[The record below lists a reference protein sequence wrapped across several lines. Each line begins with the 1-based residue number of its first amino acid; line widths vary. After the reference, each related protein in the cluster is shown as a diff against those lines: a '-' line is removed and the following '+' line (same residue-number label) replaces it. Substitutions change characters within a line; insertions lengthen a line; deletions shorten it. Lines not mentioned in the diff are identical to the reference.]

1 MAEDGP
7 SDEPYRV
14 FTRAHDVELDAAA
27 DIPVRLSELSP
38 LKPAHYA
45 KAELWAAHRRHLE
58 RFNAAQPSG
67 IAQRLR
73 EAIDDPTRLAV
84 TLLIDQSGSMKGAP
98 IAAAASSV
106 GHISVA
112 LAQIGVATE
121 ILGFTTA
128 GWQGGFPRQQWLTQG
143 RPKRP
148 GRLCALAHIVY
159 KRADETE
166 WSAESRD
173 AFLHPDVLREN
184 VDGEALE
191 WAEARLLALPAR
203 RKLLIILSDGAPVD
217 DATLFSNGPSYLMRH
232 LRATI
237 GRIEREEQV
246 TLGAIGIEH
255 DVEQLYRNARRANV
269 DSLSTALSDLIIT
282 LA

>member
-1 MAEDGP
+1 
-7 SDEPYRV
+7 
-14 FTRAHDVELDAAA
+14 
-27 DIPVRLSELSP
+27 
-38 LKPAHYA
+38 
-45 KAELWAAHRRHLE
+45 
-58 RFNAAQPSG
+58 
-67 IAQRLR
+67 
-73 EAIDDPTRLAV
+73 
-84 TLLIDQSGSMKGAP
+84 LLIDQSGSMKGAP

-106 GHISVA
+106 GLISEA
-112 LAQIGVATE
+112 LTQMGVATE

-159 KRADETE
+159 KRADEAE

-191 WAEARLLALPAR
+191 WAEARLLALPAS

-217 DATLFSNGPSYLMRH
+217 DATLFSNGPGYLMRH
-232 LRATI
+232 LHATI
-237 GRIEREEQV
+237 ARIQREENV
-246 TLGAIGIEH
+246 ALGAVGIEH
-255 DVEQLYRNARRANV
+255 DVEQLYRHARKAGV
-269 DSLSTALSDLIIT
+269 DTLSTALIDLIVR